1 MPEALFEETDL
12 HSAGVSLKHT
22 EPFPIVS
29 IPLNCCNS
37 CLPKNESTPE
47 IKFCSSS
54 EFSLMQILTRLTW
67 EDASK
72 PVALNLWVATPVVV
86 KGHFHMGRK
95 SDSLHYQICMLSFI
109 T

>member
-72 PVALNLWVATPVVV
+72 PVALNLWVAT
-86 KGHFHMGRK
+86 
-95 SDSLHYQICMLSFI
+95 SLKDPFTWVANQIAYIIRYVCYHS
-109 T
+109 